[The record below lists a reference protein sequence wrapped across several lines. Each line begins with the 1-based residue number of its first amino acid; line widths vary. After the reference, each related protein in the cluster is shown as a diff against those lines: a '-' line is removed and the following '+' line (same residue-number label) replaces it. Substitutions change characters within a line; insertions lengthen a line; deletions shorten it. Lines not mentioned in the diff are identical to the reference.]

1 MRAGMA
7 IRVGKHRR
15 AMLEHRAR
23 ILTPSGAIPAA
34 PLKGRA
40 LLKAR
45 VVESP
50 RRSYGYDCG
59 FRLAGFQNRSGHMG
73 SNHRSLVL
81 DNHIMAF
88 DLERFYR
95 VLSFFALQRTC
106 VLARSR

>member
-34 PLKGRA
+34 PFQGRA
-40 LLKAR
+40 LLKAC
-45 VVESP
+45 VVENP
-50 RRSYGYDCG
+50 RRSHGYDCG

-81 DNHIMAF
+81 GHQAQAIAMRRMLGHA
-88 DLERFYR
+88 
-95 VLSFFALQRTC
+95 ALVATVQ
-106 VLARSR
+106 ADG